1 MAQWT
6 FIDPNTLL
14 PGDPWTSAKAQAAF
28 ENLEAVAEGA
38 PGAPKVVSEGLD
50 MFSASSPGT
59 ASYIDLDR
67 VDKVAV
73 WVNQPGTN
81 YNLSTDNGATFGN
94 NISIFAPGRVI
105 SLGTA
110 NNAIRV
116 NAAHVIIGVS
126 GVKP

>member
-6 FIDPNTLL
+6 TIDPNTLL

-28 ENLEAVAEGA
+28 ENLEAVTEGA

-50 MFSASSPGT
+50 MFSAASPGT

-67 VDKVAV
+67 VNKVAIMV
-73 WVNQPGTN
+73 PGATN
-81 YNLSTDNGATFGN
+81 YNLSTDNGSTFGTD
-94 NISIFAPGRVI
+94 IFMTAPGRVV

-116 NAAHVIIGVS
+116 NGAHIIIGVS